1 MRFTRLALL
10 VGTVSVVAQ
19 PVKAEEAG
27 SLSPD
32 QKKVTK
38 GAEERNESPEYKLPF
53 RESWLILDNAVTT
66 QTVGVGS
73 SYQSSNPT
81 YEMSLAFRPR
91 YFFTDVKATHEL
103 HVGGRIDLIHEFT
116 NSDVTT
122 KEGETTFSDAILYF
136 ADKWKIGGSK
146 DTWLLAQAP
155 VLTFPTSKFS
165 YSNGTIMGLGV
176 NSWFNQNV
184 SLAPSLPVFKEAHF
198 GITAGY
204 THTFTEATTPT
215 NPDLRRV
222 RLDPDGRTVPGDQL
236 TGSAFPAHELAIGA
250 VAIADITEKFQLW
263 IDASYR
269 PTWLYGFSSCVK
281 VTTETGT
288 ACAQRGPDPTTY
300 LVKTSFAA
308 NLYYDVIPELTIGF
322 GYENVADQPGPDGL
336 RRSIFYS
343 PGAQFHLVL
352 WGHLDSVY
360 VSVAGLRKPS
370 EPKQSAFAR

>member
-19 PVKAEEAG
+19 PVKAQPGPG
-27 SLSPD
+27 SLSID
-32 QKKVTK
+32 EKKTTE
-38 GAEERNESPEYKLPF
+38 GAEERNDSPEYKLPF

-103 HVGGRIDLIHEFT
+103 HVGGRIDLVHEFT

-122 KEGETTFSDAILYF
+122 KEGETTFSDTTLYV

-155 VLTFPTSKFS
+155 VLQFPTSKFS
-165 YSNGTIMGLGV
+165 MSNGTIMALGV

-198 GITAGY
+198 GITASY
-204 THTFTEATTPT
+204 THTFTDATTPT
-215 NPDLRRV
+215 NAELRRV
-222 RLDPDGRTVPGDQL
+222 RLDPDGRTFPGDQL
-236 TGSAFPAHELAIGA
+236 TGAAFPAHELSIGA
-250 VAIADITEKFQLW
+250 VAIADITEKLQLW
-263 IDASYR
+263 LNASYR
-269 PTWLYGFSSCVK
+269 PTWLYSFDNVNI
-281 VTTETGT
+281 TTETGT
-288 ACAQRGPDPTTY
+288 APALRPADPTTY
-300 LVKTSFAA
+300 TVTTSFAA
-308 NLYYDVIPELTIGF
+308 NVYYDLIPELSIGF
-322 GYENVADQPGPDGL
+322 GYENVAAQPGPDGL

-352 WGHLDSVY
+352 WGHLDSMY
-360 VSVAGLRKPS
+360 VSVAGLRKPGR
-370 EPKQSAFAR
+370 KQSAQLN